1 MRLVDEYRA
10 GVEILDAEIRRLE
23 EWPRLSDG
31 DVSAQKDK
39 ISYLRRERENIYR
52 RWQNSSTFGN

>member
-1 MRLVDEYRA
+1 MRLVDEYKA
-10 GVEILDAEIRRLE
+10 GVEKLDAEIRRLE